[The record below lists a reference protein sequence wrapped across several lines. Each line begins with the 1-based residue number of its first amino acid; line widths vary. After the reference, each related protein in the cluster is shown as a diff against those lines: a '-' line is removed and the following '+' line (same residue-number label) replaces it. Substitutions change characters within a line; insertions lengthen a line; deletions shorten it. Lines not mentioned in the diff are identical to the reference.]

1 MGAVGCVAGFF
12 ICLGLLCVLLPET
25 VARWGTYTDTLNRE
39 RSLELLARYPRA
51 TRWSGRIVG
60 GILIVVGVVLLFV
73 AVFGDE

>member
-1 MGAVGCVAGFF
+1 MPRCRRPS
-12 ICLGLLCVLLPET
+12 LGGEPT
-25 VARWGTYTDTLNRE
+25 RTPSTPE

-73 AVFGDE
+73 AAFGDE